1 MQVIHLGQQSI
12 AVLKQL
18 FETDQLDETY
28 INELKSDKRKGVQK
42 LIERYERKKLKEKA
56 LEENFI
62 RMSRHEQSHYAE
74 GCHYIAGMDEAGRGP
89 LAGPVVAAAV
99 ILPRD
104 FKLLGLND
112 SKQLNEKVRH
122 DYFTIIKNEAVS
134 YGISIV
140 ENQKIDRV
148 NIYEATKL
156 AMYDAIH
163 QLDPTPDHILIDAVS
178 LDQLP
183 CTSDAIT
190 KGDQESISIA
200 AASILAKV
208 TRDNLMKEIDKEY
221 PEYGFA
227 TNMGYGTKQ
236 HLDMLIERGIS
247 PYHRKTFAP
256 VQNAVN
262 R

>member
-1 MQVIHLGQQSI
+1 MQQHSI

-18 FETDQLDETY
+18 FAADKLDETY
-28 INELKSDKRKGVQK
+28 INELKLDERKGVQR
-42 LIERYERKKLKEKA
+42 LIERYEQQKLKEKA
-56 LEENFI
+56 LEADFV
-62 RMSRHEQSHYAE
+62 RMSRHEQAHYAN

-112 SKQLNEKVRH
+112 SKQLNEVTR
-122 DYFTIIKNEAVS
+122 DEYFAIIKNEALS
-134 YGISIV
+134 YGISIID
-140 ENQKIDRV
+140 NQKIDRI

-156 AMYDAIH
+156 AMHDAIY
-163 QLDPTPDHILIDAVS
+163 QLDPVPDHILIDAVS

-183 CTSDAIT
+183 CTSEAIT
-190 KGDQESISIA
+190 KGDQKSISIA

-208 TRDNLMKEIDKEY
+208 TRDHFMKEIDEAY
-221 PEYGFA
+221 PWYGFKS
-227 TNMGYGTKQ
+227 NMGYGTKQ
-236 HLDMLIERGIS
+236 HLDMLTERGIS

-256 VQNAVN
+256 VRNAVSQ
-262 R
+262 

>member
-1 MQVIHLGQQSI
+1 MEHQSI

-18 FETDQLDETY
+18 FEADKLDETY
-28 INELKSDKRKGVQK
+28 INELKSDERKGVQH
-42 LIERYERKKLKEKA
+42 LIERYERQKLTERA

-62 RMSRHEQSHYAE
+62 RMSRHEQTRYAE
-74 GCHYIAGMDEAGRGP
+74 GCRYIAGIDEAGRGP

-104 FKLLGLND
+104 FRLLGLND
-112 SKQLNEKVRH
+112 SKQLTEKSR
-122 DYFTIIKNEAVS
+122 DNYFTTIKNEAVS

-140 ENQKIDRV
+140 DSQKIDQV

-163 QLDPTPDHILIDAVS
+163 QLAPFPDHVLIDAVP

-183 CTSDAIT
+183 CTSEAIT
-190 KGDQESISIA
+190 KGDQESVSIA

-208 TRDNLMKEIDKEY
+208 TRDRLMKDLHQKY
-221 PEYGFA
+221 PIYGFA
-227 TNMGYGTKQ
+227 SNMGYGTK
-236 HLDMLIERGIS
+236 HHTDMLREHGVT
-247 PYHRKTFAP
+247 PYHRKSFAP
-256 VQNAVN
+256 VRNAE
-262 R
+262 